1 MTKSFN
7 SLKICCLL
15 LQEVLEW
22 LVLSAV
28 LYLWRPGYVKAIR
41 VFELTENAEFSD
53 SDDTPQ
59 ED

>member
-1 MTKSFN
+1 M
-7 SLKICCLL
+7 
-15 LQEVLEW
+15 EW

-41 VFELTENAEFSD
+41 VFELTENAVFSD
-53 SDDTPQ
+53 SEDTPQ